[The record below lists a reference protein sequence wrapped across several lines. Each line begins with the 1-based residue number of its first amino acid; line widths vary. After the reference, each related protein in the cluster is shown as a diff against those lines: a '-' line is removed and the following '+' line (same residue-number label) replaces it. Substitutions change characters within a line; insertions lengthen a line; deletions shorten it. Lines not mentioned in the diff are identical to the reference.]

1 MTREASIIELG
12 QWLTTPPG
20 RYLLAW
26 EQACLDECVVDVFG
40 YHALQLGLPQL
51 EALRANRMPNQW
63 LADEA
68 AFPSTSALA
77 PLPQAAVLHCQAEAL
92 PFADQSLDLVVMP
105 HTLELAQ
112 DPHAALAEVS
122 RVLRPEGRVIVTGL
136 NPASLWGLRQHA
148 GRVCAQV
155 GWRGKGLFLP
165 QAGDFLG
172 YWRLRDWLKLLN
184 FEIEQVQFGCYR
196 PPLSSQRWLDRF
208 EWLDGAAPR
217 WWPVL
222 GAVYAVS
229 AVKRVR
235 GVRLVGLARRERGSV
250 KAAPA
255 AVANRFSRDNNK
267 P

>member
-1 MTREASIIELG
+1 MTREESIIELG
-12 QWLTTPPG
+12 QWLATAPG
-20 RYLLAW
+20 RYLLDW
-26 EQACLDECVVDVFG
+26 EQACLDQAVVDVFG
-40 YHALQLGLPQL
+40 FHALQLGLPEL
-51 EALRANRMPNQW
+51 SALRANRMPNQW

-68 AFPSTSALA
+68 APPEGQAATK
-77 PLPQAAVLHCQAEAL
+77 PQAAVLHCQAEAL
-92 PFADQSLDLVVMP
+92 PFGDQSLDLIVMP
-105 HTLELAQ
+105 HTLELVV

-148 GRVCAQV
+148 GRVCQQV

-165 QAGDFLG
+165 QAGEFLG
-172 YWRLRDWLKLLN
+172 YWRLRDWLKLLS
-184 FEIEQVQFGCYR
+184 FDVEAVQFGCYR

-208 EWLDGAAPR
+208 EWLDSAAPR

-235 GVRLVGLARRERGSV
+235 GVRLVGLARRERVPV

-255 AVANRFSRDNNK
+255 AVANRTTSDNSN

>member
-1 MTREASIIELG
+1 MG
-12 QWLTTPPG
+12 QWLETPPG
-20 RYLLAW
+20 RYLLDW
-26 EQACLDECVVDVFG
+26 EQDCLDQAVVDVFG
-40 YHALQLGLPQL
+40 FHALQLGLPQL
-51 EALRANRMPNQW
+51 AGLRANRMPNQW

-68 AFPSTSALA
+68 APAESNDGASR
-77 PLPQAAVLHCQAEAL
+77 PQAAVLHCQAEAL
-92 PFADQSLDLVVMP
+92 PFGDQSLDLIVMP
-105 HTLELAQ
+105 HTLELAV

-148 GRVCAQV
+148 GRVGQQV
-155 GWRGKGLFLP
+155 GWQGKGLFLP
-165 QAGDFLG
+165 QAGEFMG
-172 YWRLRDWLKLLN
+172 YWRLRDWLKLLS
-184 FEIEQVQFGCYR
+184 FEVEGVQFGCYR

-208 EWLDGAAPR
+208 DWLDRAAPR

-235 GVRLVGLARRERGSV
+235 GMRLVGLARRDRPAV

-255 AVANRFSRDNNK
+255 AVANRTTTDNNT